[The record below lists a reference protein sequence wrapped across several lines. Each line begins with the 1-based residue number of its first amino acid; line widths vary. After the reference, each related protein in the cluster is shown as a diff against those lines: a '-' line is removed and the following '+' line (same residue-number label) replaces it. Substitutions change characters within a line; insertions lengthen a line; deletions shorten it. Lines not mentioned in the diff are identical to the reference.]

1 MSAAP
6 GGGRWA
12 ALRRL
17 LRPAVDARADLRPGR
32 PYVRH
37 GWRYTSL
44 QFKGEVTQ
52 SRMYTWWPDVLQVGY
67 TRSMLAALLL
77 RPDPRRIGIVGLGGG
92 SQAKFCYRHLPQ
104 ARIEAIEAD
113 ADVLALR
120 AAFRIPDDDARF
132 EAVHGDGARLL
143 PQRRDRYD
151 LLLLDAYDADGIP
164 AALLSRGF
172 YEDCHAAL
180 APGGV
185 LAVNL
190 YDTDTRRHLGH
201 LRALFGGRVLR
212 LDEPGMDNHVVFA
225 WTGALPALEA
235 HAALARLPWSA
246 RWQLR
251 TPFHRL
257 QQAMAGR
264 TGAGTQR

>member
-1 MSAAP
+1 MNPAP
-6 GGGRWA
+6 GGRWA
-12 ALRRL
+12 TLRQL
-17 LRPAVDARADLRPGR
+17 LRAQGAQTQALRPGR
-32 PYVRH
+32 PYVER

-52 SRMYTWWPDVLQVGY
+52 SRMLTWWPHVLEVGY
-67 TRSMLAALLL
+67 TRSMLGALLL
-77 RPDPRRIGIVGLGGG
+77 RPDPRHIGIVGLGGG

-120 AAFRIPDDDARF
+120 DAFHIPADDARF
-132 EAVHGDGARLL
+132 QAVHGDGARLL
-143 PQRRDRYD
+143 PQRRGRYD

-190 YDTDTRRHLGH
+190 YDTDTRRHLAH
-201 LRALFGGRVLR
+201 LRALFDGRVLR
-212 LDEPGMDNHVVFA
+212 LDEPEMDNHVAFA
-225 WTGALPALEA
+225 WTGALPALDA
-235 HAALARLPWSA
+235 RAALARLPWSA

-251 TPFHRL
+251 VPFRRV
-257 QQAMAGR
+257 QQAMTAAAAR
-264 TGAGTQR
+264 QARP